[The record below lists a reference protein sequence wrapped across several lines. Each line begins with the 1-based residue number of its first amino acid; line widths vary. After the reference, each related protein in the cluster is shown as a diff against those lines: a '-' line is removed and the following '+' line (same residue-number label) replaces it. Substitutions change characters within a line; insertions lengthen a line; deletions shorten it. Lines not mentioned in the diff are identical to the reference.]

1 MTQCIIIGSGIL
13 GSTTAYRLAKSGVD
27 VTLIDKHVEGKATSA
42 AAGIICPWLTK
53 RRNKAWYHLA
63 TEGARL
69 YPKLVEELNSDGEI
83 HTGYAHVGALKLHNK
98 DDELMDAYHRGMKQ
112 IKDIPEIGRLEILD
126 HDDIN
131 QLIPLIDEEYHA
143 IHITGAAR
151 VDGKLM
157 NEALING
164 AINHGAKIIHGK
176 ATIQHDSDHEVSV
189 LVNGHTLKADT
200 IVCTT
205 GAWMKE
211 TLHPLGMTF
220 KSRPQRGQILH
231 LKSPGL
237 DLKEWPVVMPPN
249 NLSIVPFG
257 EHLVIGSTHEN
268 NAGFNTQ
275 VTAGGIHEILDRAL
289 NVIPKLANWSLLETR
304 VGFRPMTPDSMPV
317 IGSLPGY
324 ENIFIGNG
332 LGASGLTTGPYVG
345 EQLARLVLG
354 QELQVNLTEYDVTSV
369 IENK

>member
-53 RRNKAWYHLA
+53 RRNKAWYYLA

-69 YPKLVEELNSDGEI
+69 YPKLVEELNSDGEM
-83 HTGYAHVGALKLHNK
+83 HTGYARVGALKLHNK
-98 DDELMDAYHRGMKQ
+98 DDELMDAYNRGIKQ
-112 IKDIPEIGRLEILD
+112 INEIPEIGKLDVLD
-126 HDDIN
+126 HDDIS
-131 QLIPLIDEEYHA
+131 QLVPLIDEEYKA

-157 NEALING
+157 NEALIKG
-164 AINHGAKIIHGK
+164 AINYGAKIIHGK
-176 ATIQHDSDHEVSV
+176 ANIIHDGDNKVSV
-189 LVNGHTLKADT
+189 SVNGQTLRADT

-211 TLHPLGMTF
+211 TLQPLGMTF

-231 LKSPGL
+231 VASTETNLKN
-237 DLKEWPVVMPPN
+237 WPVIIPPN
-249 NLSIVPFG
+249 NLSMVPFSD
-257 EHLVIGSTHEN
+257 HLVIGSTHEN
-268 NAGFNTQ
+268 NAGFKTE
-275 VTAGGIHEILDRAL
+275 VTAGGVHEILDKAL
-289 NVIPKLANWSLLETR
+289 NVIPKLADWSLLDTR
-304 VGFRPMTPDSMPV
+304 VGFRPMTPDSKPV
-317 IGSLPGY
+317 IGALPGY

-345 EQLARLVLG
+345 EQLAKLVLG
-354 QELQVNLTEYDVTSV
+354 QELHVNLTDYDVKKV